1 MKKRVIVIIFILIIT
16 IVFIYNFISTNYKKI
31 IKDEIGIDV
40 SSCKLTNKYNT
51 KGSFGDGE
59 YVVIL
64 DCGKSKTLKKQIK
77 NWNKTPMDKKTIN
90 NIYGNDDEGY
100 STIGRIASN
109 YNIPMIKKGYY
120 VFYDQSPTTPYNL
133 GDTAMNFI
141 CAIYDDKNQKL
152 YYIEY
157 DS

>member
-16 IVFIYNFISTNYKKI
+16 IVFFYNFVLTNYKKI

-64 DCGKSKTLKKQIK
+64 DCGKSETLKKQLTIYMEMMMK
-77 NWNKTPMDKKTIN
+77 DTPLLEELQVII
-90 NIYGNDDEGY
+90 IY
-100 STIGRIASN
+100 
-109 YNIPMIKKGYY
+109 
-120 VFYDQSPTTPYNL
+120 Q
-133 GDTAMNFI
+133 
-141 CAIYDDKNQKL
+141 
-152 YYIEY
+152 
-157 DS
+157 